1 MTVLDT
7 TSSRGR
13 LLQSARQLFA
23 ENGYE
28 GTSTA
33 SIARMAATSESQL
46 IKHFGG
52 KAGLLEAVFVTGWNE
67 VLPRIKASLTQETSA
82 LEKLRRIP
90 RAFGDA
96 LEATPDLRVL
106 VLLEG
111 RRIRKE
117 GRQMTLT
124 DGFTGYV
131 ELLDEILT
139 ELETTGVLRPSLSK
153 EAVRSAIVG
162 MTEGALRDRVLA
174 ERTKHSPYTAEQLG
188 QVVDALISAI
198 TLRSAAAA

>member
-1 MTVLDT
+1 MTNIE
-7 TSSRGR
+7 TSSSRAR

-23 ENGYE
+23 EYGYE

-52 KAGLLEAVFVTGWNE
+52 KAGLLEAVFVSGWNE
-67 VLPRIKASLTQETSA
+67 LLPKIAASLTPDMTPLDQ
-82 LEKLRRIP
+82 LRQLP
-90 RAFGDA
+90 RAFGEALDA
-96 LEATPDLRVL
+96 SPDLRVL
-106 VLLEG
+106 ILLEG

-124 DGFTGYV
+124 DGFTGYIAM
-131 ELLDEILT
+131 LDNILA
-139 ELETTGVLRPSLSK
+139 ELEASGVLRASLSR

-162 MTEGALRDRVLA
+162 LTEGALRDRVLA
-174 ERTKHSPYTAEQLG
+174 ERSRGVGFTPDQLG
-188 QVVDALISAI
+188 QVIDALVSAI
-198 TLRSAAAA
+198 TVRISASA